1 MVEQKG
7 EGGETM
13 AKITTTELV
22 KKIYKFCEA
31 YSGVELF
38 PYQQQF
44 AYRIIRSVLE
54 NDGEE
59 ITALFSRQCVSKGSL
74 VHMAD
79 GTKKPIENIEAGD
92 DVLAFDYDEFVPRKV
107 IDSYNTGVRE
117 VYRLRL
123 KSGQEIYCTAN
134 HRFLDKG
141 SRLFK
146 PLYEFEAGNEIGYV
160 DEKTGRIRF
169 SRIKSI
175 MFMGEQET
183 YDIEVESA
191 ENFLCNEI
199 LTHNSGKSE
208 TVSTIC
214 GGLAII
220 LPTLANLPM
229 FVTDNR
235 LNRFKDGIM
244 IGIFA
249 PTLRQA
255 QVCFNRMKKRMGSR
269 HATEILSDPEINV
282 TFDVSNGQNVV
293 LSNGSLISSQSA
305 SEGSNIEGDSYM
317 LIIVDESQDVGNFKY
332 SKCLSEDTEVWLPD
346 GSKAT
351 IKDVVE
357 NKMNV
362 VTLDGS
368 KTPDEFYNNGIQP
381 VYELTLSNGR
391 KIEATENHQ
400 FYVRRRIGNRV
411 PKWDTVSNIEVGD
424 TLAVPKE
431 VPYFGDK
438 YNQRQGQLVGFMLGD
453 GCMTGDSP
461 MICVNKKVR
470 DYIIPYLLRDFEN
483 TEYKEITYNEQKDL
497 SEGYFKRI
505 SREGNKEGE
514 LKLFLKELGIWGL
527 KGSEK
532 TITPQIFNASKS
544 FLKGLVIGLI
554 ESDGSVSNNEIV
566 FSNTSES
573 LVRGFQDI
581 LLKFGVPSRV
591 SVREQNG
598 DFGKNPKPIWSCT
611 IKSKEGILKFF
622 GEFEL
627 FTKQKKLIQLV
638 RKIEA
643 KNGNRKIVNDLRRG
657 KFRDDIYFERVVS
670 KKLIGEK
677 PTYCLKVE
685 GRNFIAN
692 GIVSSNSISPMGAFY
707 NATKILIGTATTHR
721 GFFFDAIERNKK
733 DYENGGKRNH
743 FQYNYEV
750 VMKYNPNYEKY
761 IIGEKKRI
769 GENSDEFQMSYN
781 LKWILERGMF
791 VDSKLFDELGCPEM
805 GLSIMDT
812 QKVHVAGID
821 LGKRSDSTV
830 VTVLEVDWDNPI
842 VVEKAQMGDMDVPDY
857 IAYNVYVKAW
867 LDIQGDNWNEQYE
880 QIKDFLGNFNIAR
893 IVMDATGVGDA
904 IYDRLR
910 ANLDCEIVPF
920 VFSKQGK
927 SDLYKHLNT
936 EFRAKRVHYPA
947 NPETKETIEFK
958 KFQQEFLDLQK
969 TYSGQLMVVTH
980 PQVAGAHDDYP
991 DSLALAVWASKGE
1004 PVAKPVTENQR
1015 LFEKKSTGFT
1025 RARNTLTA
1033 RRR

>member
-282 TFDVSNGQNVV
+282 SFDVSNGQNVV

-332 SKCLSEDTEVWLPD
+332 
-346 GSKAT
+346 
-351 IKDVVE
+351 
-357 NKMNV
+357 
-362 VTLDGS
+362 
-368 KTPDEFYNNGIQP
+368 
-381 VYELTLSNGR
+381 
-391 KIEATENHQ
+391 
-400 FYVRRRIGNRV
+400 
-411 PKWDTVSNIEVGD
+411 
-424 TLAVPKE
+424 
-431 VPYFGDK
+431 
-438 YNQRQGQLVGFMLGD
+438 
-453 GCMTGDSP
+453 
-461 MICVNKKVR
+461 
-470 DYIIPYLLRDFEN
+470 
-483 TEYKEITYNEQKDL
+483 YK
-497 SEGYFKRI
+497 
-505 SREGNKEGE
+505 
-514 LKLFLKELGIWGL
+514 
-527 KGSEK
+527 
-532 TITPQIFNASKS
+532 
-544 FLKGLVIGLI
+544 
-554 ESDGSVSNNEIV
+554 
-566 FSNTSES
+566 
-573 LVRGFQDI
+573 
-581 LLKFGVPSRV
+581 
-591 SVREQNG
+591 
-598 DFGKNPKPIWSCT
+598 
-611 IKSKEGILKFF
+611 
-622 GEFEL
+622 
-627 FTKQKKLIQLV
+627 
-638 RKIEA
+638 
-643 KNGNRKIVNDLRRG
+643 
-657 KFRDDIYFERVVS
+657 
-670 KKLIGEK
+670 
-677 PTYCLKVE
+677 
-685 GRNFIAN
+685 
-692 GIVSSNSISPMGAFY
+692 SISPMGAFY

-980 PQVAGAHDDYP
+980 PPVAGAHDDYP